1 MNERMKSKQY
11 QQIFNVLFI
20 SIFAAMMGLGIV
32 SPIMPVFAEDLGAS
46 GIWLGI
52 IFSGFS
58 LSRGVFMPIVG
69 NLSDKNGRKKYIV
82 TGLLAYAVISLLY
95 LVAYNVYA
103 LSMIRVVHGFAS
115 AMVIPIAMAYVGEI
129 SEEDKEGN
137 TMGRFN
143 IALFL
148 GMGSGPIIGGILHD
162 VFGLSSVFIA
172 MSVLSFIAFLLTL
185 FLLPD
190 LKIAGQS
197 DKDFSD
203 RRHPFKK
210 LLKDDIIKGLLIFRA
225 IGAIGRGG
233 IMAFLPIFAAK
244 IDITASQIGI
254 IISVNLFLTALLQG
268 YFGKLADRYSKILL
282 IILGSGISAAA
293 LLFIPLIA
301 HNFRSLLIIDMF
313 MGIGGAISMPAAS
326 AITVIAGKRYG
337 MGASMGV
344 FNTAM
349 SVGMILAPLLSGM
362 VMDTLGLIYIF
373 YVAGIVSVLGILI
386 FIYYVRKGINTSN
399 LIL

>member
-1 MNERMKSKQY
+1 MKSKQY

-313 MGIGGAISMPAAS
+313 MGIGGAISMPSAS

-373 YVAGIVSVLGILI
+373 YVAGIVSVL
-386 FIYYVRKGINTSN
+386 
-399 LIL
+399 

>member
-1 MNERMKSKQY
+1 MKSKQY

>member
-313 MGIGGAISMPAAS
+313 MGIGGAISMPSAS

>member
-1 MNERMKSKQY
+1 MKSKQY

-386 FIYYVRKGINTSN
+386 FLYYVRKGINTSN
-399 LIL
+399 LIQ

>member
-1 MNERMKSKQY
+1 
-11 QQIFNVLFI
+11 
-20 SIFAAMMGLGIV
+20 
-32 SPIMPVFAEDLGAS
+32 
-46 GIWLGI
+46 
-52 IFSGFS
+52 
-58 LSRGVFMPIVG
+58 
-69 NLSDKNGRKKYIV
+69 
-82 TGLLAYAVISLLY
+82 
-95 LVAYNVYA
+95 
-103 LSMIRVVHGFAS
+103 MIRVVHGFAS